1 MQPLSK
7 YVSGTRITK
16 KRAKPSFE
24 RRKKDRLTLH
34 VFAALAKI
42 TALVI
47 EHRPGLTRPV
57 FIYERVK
64 DMGEK
69 DNAQRCKF
77 NEDVSGLTMVELG
90 SFLEQNA
97 KEMITVALP
106 FAAYMRR
113 KLREKGL
120 LQQDVFLAA
129 DLSEGFGYKLIAE
142 EKRTRQ
148 RDVILRLCLAA
159 QFRPEEVQEALLR
172 YGMAPLWWR
181 FPRDAVLLAAF
192 GSGVYELEK
201 VNVLLE
207 QYGQKPLV
215 KGYE

>member
-1 MQPLSK
+1 M
-7 YVSGTRITK
+7 TR
-16 KRAKPSFE
+16 S
-24 RRKKDRLTLH
+24 
-34 VFAALAKI
+34 
-42 TALVI
+42 
-47 EHRPGLTRPV
+47 V
-57 FIYERVK
+57 FIYERVN
-64 DMGEK
+64 DMSEK
-69 DNAQRCKF
+69 DSTKRF
-77 NEDVSGLTMVELG
+77 ELNEDVSGLSLEALG

-97 KEMITVALP
+97 GEMITEARP

-120 LQQDVFLAA
+120 LQQNVFLAA

-159 QFRPEEVQEALLR
+159 EFGPEEMEEALLR

-181 FPRDAVLLAAF
+181 FRRDAVLLAAI
-192 GSGVYELEK
+192 GNEVYDLEK
-201 VNVLLE
+201 VNVLLK